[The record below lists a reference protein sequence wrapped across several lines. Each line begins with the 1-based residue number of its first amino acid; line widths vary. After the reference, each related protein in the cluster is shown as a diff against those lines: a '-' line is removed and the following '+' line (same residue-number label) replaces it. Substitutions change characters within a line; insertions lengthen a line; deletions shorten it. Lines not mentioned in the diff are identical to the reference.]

1 MTAQRPLES
10 VLKRTTSRPF
20 RFKFSLFYIGITGV
34 IAYLS
39 GMTGCDKSGWIDE
52 VTGIG
57 LLLLILVALEWFE
70 QNRFSEP
77 PSTRMALLYIGARM
91 LIIEGIVGLDCS
103 GVALFLYPMVSYSAY
118 FAFGSRGS
126 MAMSVFYILLAI
138 WRTGSPGD
146 WYLDSEMAS
155 NLLAFT
161 FVMLFVPLIA
171 HVIRLDDENRQ
182 RTEKLLTDLEIS
194 HLKLQAYTEQVAE
207 LAAAEERNRL
217 ARDIHDSVGHYLTAV
232 NIQLEKAILYQDRN
246 PEEAR
251 QAIMDAKEAAADA
264 LSDVRR
270 SVNTLRNPE
279 ERFSLK
285 DSLDKLVEGI
295 NNDQLS
301 IDLTFIGDEIGYP
314 RSVRMALF
322 RAAQEGLTNI
332 QKHAQAG
339 HVELNIHL
347 GSKEALLTLR
357 DDGRGFDPKVMN
369 RSDSTQQQGYGL
381 SGIRERLELIRG
393 KLALAS
399 SPESGTVLTVAV
411 PRNPIGLE
419 NSQQGN

>member
-1 MTAQRPLES
+1 
-10 VLKRTTSRPF
+10 
-20 RFKFSLFYIGITGV
+20 
-34 IAYLS
+34 
-39 GMTGCDKSGWIDE
+39 
-52 VTGIG
+52 
-57 LLLLILVALEWFE
+57 
-70 QNRFSEP
+70 
-77 PSTRMALLYIGARM
+77 
-91 LIIEGIVGLDCS
+91 
-103 GVALFLYPMVSYSAY
+103 
-118 FAFGSRGS
+118 
-126 MAMSVFYILLAI
+126 
-138 WRTGSPGD
+138 
-146 WYLDSEMAS
+146 MAS

-182 RTEKLLTDLEIS
+182 RTEQLLTDLEIS

-232 NIQLEKAILYQDRN
+232 NIQLEKAILYQERN
-246 PEEAR
+246 PEEAT
-251 QAIMDAKEAAADA
+251 QAIRDAKEAAAEA

-279 ERFSLK
+279 GRFFLK
-285 DSLDKLVEGI
+285 DSLEKLVEAI
-295 NNDQLS
+295 NTEQFS
-301 IDLTFIGDEIGYP
+301 IDLAFTGDEMDYP

-339 HVELNIHL
+339 HVELNIQL
-347 GSKEALLTLR
+347 GPKEALLTLR
-357 DDGRGFDPKVMN
+357 DDGRGFDPEVMN
-369 RSDSTQQQGYGL
+369 RSDSTQKEGYGL

-393 KLALAS
+393 KLALES

-411 PRNPIGLE
+411 PRNSIGLE
-419 NSQQGN
+419 NARQGNQYG